1 MEYIPR
7 TTKKKL
13 ITTDQ
18 TYPLE
23 KNLNSITTEALTIFF
38 NDNV

>member
-7 TTKKKL
+7 TAKKKL

-18 TYPLE
+18 TSPE
-23 KNLNSITTEALTIFF
+23 KKSQFDNS
-38 NDNV
+38 